1 MPRIAAFRRLRQEDG
16 ELQARLGCIVRPR
29 LRNNQNLQ
37 ANHQLLVCPH
47 LRERAEDLEC
57 GVSNSEP
64 PMSVSLNVMVMSV

>member
-47 LRERAEDLEC
+47 LREREQKT
-57 GVSNSEP
+57 
-64 PMSVSLNVMVMSV
+64 LNVGCLTVNLQCL